1 MHLWDFGDV
10 YRQITMRRL
19 LAMLVIAGL
28 IAAPLSQPAMGGTT
42 PDASMSAM
50 VDNSMVDNSMS
61 ATDDGDGVAGEM
73 PCCPAKAP
81 ASADC
86 DKCVFMAGCMGQCA
100 AGVSAAQFRPPFAVS
115 SKIVPLRNDAWP
127 DGLGRPP
134 PEDPPR
140 PLV

>member
-50 VDNSMVDNSMS
+50 VDNSMS
-61 ATDDGDGVAGEM
+61 ATDEGDGVAGEM